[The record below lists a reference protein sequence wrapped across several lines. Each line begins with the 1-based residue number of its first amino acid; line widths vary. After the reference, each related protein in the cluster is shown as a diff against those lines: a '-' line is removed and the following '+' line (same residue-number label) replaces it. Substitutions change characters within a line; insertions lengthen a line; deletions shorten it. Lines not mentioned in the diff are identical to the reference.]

1 MINEEAKEIKEE
13 IEAKAIETTEPTEQV
28 DSPVSEAAEASEPT
42 QEKSIDP
49 VEEMAEPVEELS
61 PEPAAEVA
69 ESVEETTPEPA
80 EEVTE
85 PEEVTTQVPVAET
98 AESVEETKSESVAEV
113 TTPDEVTPEP
123 VSEPAEEKPE
133 PVSEPVEEVTPEP
146 VAEVSAPVEM
156 ATESTPSNEIV
167 AQVET
172 EVVDYS
178 NYSKKD
184 FVVTLEKVMA
194 DVKENPSVGAF
205 RRSEDTLK
213 EVRPLFEQIKATEKA
228 EALAKFK
235 EANED
240 SEEGFDFKFD
250 ADVEQFDKLFK
261 GLKDER
267 SKYFQSIEKEK
278 DKNFNQKTELINRL
292 RTLVEGEDSSDPA
305 HIKTGFNDFK
315 KIQDEWK
322 AAGNV
327 NSPHN
332 NTLWQT
338 FHALVDRFYSNRS
351 IYFELLELDRK
362 RNLQQKIDLCTKI
375 EKISEASKTESV
387 TGKMLDEAVA
397 AFEEYKH
404 VGPAPKEENE
414 LIWQRVKDALD
425 LIYGKRREQGEAS
438 KAEAE
443 QVYALKLAIAELIE
457 PFATFNSTT
466 ITEWNDRT
474 KALLALQDQWNA
486 IKGFM
491 PKEKGKDLSDK
502 FWADI
507 KTFFRNKTEF
517 FKVLE
522 SKRDENL
529 VAKTAIIAEVEALLA
544 SEDESQEATNT
555 VIRLQKEFRDIGH
568 VPEKDK
574 DSIYEKFKTAC
585 DAFFNAKRAKNQHVE
600 KDFEANLE
608 KKTALCDTIEA
619 ESVEGANTARLA
631 EFKSEW
637 SAIGFVPK
645 KDMQTIGKRYINA
658 INKYVSAMGKLSSKE
673 KEQLTMTDSPRPP
686 RGDRPERSGGG
697 RNERFERNDRG
708 GNDRG
713 GNRDYSSN
721 RGGDYSSVNA
731 GGGNSDVKRKIQNLE
746 NDIATYRNNL
756 EFFAKSKNADK
767 FRQDVEAKIQS
778 TEKEIAKLKE
788 QAK

>member
-1 MINEEAKEIKEE
+1 MLESKQKTTQNRKARMINEEAKEIKEE
-13 IEAKAIETTEPTEQV
+13 IEAKAIESTEPTEQV
-28 DSPVSEAAEASEPT
+28 DSPVSEAIETSETTQEASIE
-42 QEKSIDP
+42 S
-49 VEEMAEPVEELS
+49 VEVATEPVEEIT
-61 PEPAAEVA
+61 PEPVAEVA
-69 ESVEETTPEPA
+69 EPVKEITPELVAETPAPVEEATPEPIS
-80 EEVTE
+80 E
-85 PEEVTTQVPVAET
+85 PEAE
-98 AESVEETKSESVAEV
+98 KL
-113 TTPDEVTPEP
+113 
-123 VSEPAEEKPE
+123 E

-146 VAEVSAPVEM
+146 VAEISAPAEM
-156 ATESTPSNEIV
+156 TTEPVILEEVV
-167 AQVET
+167 AQIEA
-172 EVVDYS
+172 VDYS

-184 FVVTLEKVMA
+184 FVSTLEKVMA
-194 DVKENPSVGAF
+194 DVKENPSVGTF

-213 EVRPLFEQIKATEKA
+213 EIRPLFEQIKTTEKA

-235 EANED
+235 AANED

-250 ADVEQFDKLFK
+250 ADVEQFDKFFK

-375 EKISEASKTESV
+375 ERISEASKTESV

-414 LIWQRVKDALD
+414 LIWQRVKEALD

-443 QVYALKLAIAELIE
+443 QVYTLKLAMAELIE
-457 PFATFNSTT
+457 PFAAFNSNT

-474 KALLALQDQWNA
+474 KALLAFQDQWNA

-502 FWADI
+502 FWANI

-517 FKVLE
+517 FKILE

-529 VAKTAIIAEVEALLA
+529 VIKTAIIAEVEALL
-544 SEDESQEATNT
+544 SGEDESQEATNT

-574 DSIYEKFKTAC
+574 DLIYEKFKTAC

-600 KDFEANLE
+600 KDFEVHLE
-608 KKTALCDTIEA
+608 KKTTLCDTIEA

-631 EFKSEW
+631 EFKTEW
-637 SAIGFVPK
+637 MGIGFVPK

-658 INKYVSAMGKLSSKE
+658 INKYVSAMGKLSNKE

-686 RGDRPERSGGG
+686 RGDRQEKTGGGG

-708 GNDRG
+708 NDRG
-713 GNRDYSSN
+713 NKDYSSN
-721 RGGDYSSVNA
+721 RGDYNSNKGGDYSSYNA
-731 GGGNSDVKRKIQNLE
+731 GGGNSDARRKIQTLE
-746 NDIATYRNNL
+746 NDVATYRNNL

-767 FRQDVEAKIQS
+767 FRQDVEAKIQLA
-778 TEKEIAKLKE
+778 EKEIAKLKE

>member
-13 IEAKAIETTEPTEQV
+13 IEANAIETTEPTEQV

-42 QEKSIDP
+42 QEIIT
-49 VEEMAEPVEELS
+49 
-61 PEPAAEVA
+61 EPAAESVESVEEPISEPVA
-69 ESVEETTPEPA
+69 EVAETVEETTPEP
-80 EEVTE
+80 VTE
-85 PEEVTTQVPVAET
+85 
-98 AESVEETKSESVAEV
+98 
-113 TTPDEVTPEP
+113 TP
-123 VSEPAEEKPE
+123 A
-133 PVSEPVEEVTPEP
+133 PVEEVTPEP
-146 VAEVSAPVEM
+146 VAETPTPVEEATPEPVSEPEIEKPVPVSEPVEETISKPVAEVSAPVEITTEP
-156 ATESTPSNEIV
+156 ATSEEVV
-167 AQVET
+167 AQT
-172 EVVDYS
+172 EAVDYS

-184 FVVTLEKVMA
+184 FVAALEKVMV

-250 ADVEQFDKLFK
+250 ADIEQFDKLFK
-261 GLKDER
+261 SLKDER

-375 EKISEASKTESV
+375 EKISEASKTEPV

-443 QVYALKLAIAELIE
+443 QVYALKLA
-457 PFATFNSTT
+457 
-466 ITEWNDRT
+466 
-474 KALLALQDQWNA
+474 
-486 IKGFM
+486 
-491 PKEKGKDLSDK
+491 
-502 FWADI
+502 
-507 KTFFRNKTEF
+507 
-517 FKVLE
+517 
-522 SKRDENL
+522 
-529 VAKTAIIAEVEALLA
+529 
-544 SEDESQEATNT
+544 
-555 VIRLQKEFRDIGH
+555 
-568 VPEKDK
+568 
-574 DSIYEKFKTAC
+574 
-585 DAFFNAKRAKNQHVE
+585 
-600 KDFEANLE
+600 
-608 KKTALCDTIEA
+608 
-619 ESVEGANTARLA
+619 
-631 EFKSEW
+631 
-637 SAIGFVPK
+637 
-645 KDMQTIGKRYINA
+645 
-658 INKYVSAMGKLSSKE
+658 
-673 KEQLTMTDSPRPP
+673 
-686 RGDRPERSGGG
+686 
-697 RNERFERNDRG
+697 
-708 GNDRG
+708 
-713 GNRDYSSN
+713 
-721 RGGDYSSVNA
+721 
-731 GGGNSDVKRKIQNLE
+731 
-746 NDIATYRNNL
+746 
-756 EFFAKSKNADK
+756 
-767 FRQDVEAKIQS
+767 
-778 TEKEIAKLKE
+778 
-788 QAK
+788 

>member
-13 IEAKAIETTEPTEQV
+13 IEANAIETTEPTEQV
-28 DSPVSEAAEASEPT
+28 DSPVSEATETSEST
-42 QEKSIDP
+42 QETSIESVRFAPEPSEEIVHEPVAEVVESIDDVTP
-49 VEEMAEPVEELS
+49 
-61 PEPAAEVA
+61 
-69 ESVEETTPEPA
+69 ESVEETTPELVAQTPA
-80 EEVTE
+80 
-85 PEEVTTQVPVAET
+85 PVE
-98 AESVEETKSESVAEV
+98 
-113 TTPDEVTPEP
+113 EVTPEP
-123 VSEPAEEKPE
+123 VSEPEMEKPE
-133 PVSEPVEEVTPEP
+133 PISEPVETIAPEP
-146 VAEVSAPVEM
+146 VAQVSAPVEM
-156 ATESTPSNEIV
+156 ATEPATSEEVV
-167 AQVET
+167 AQT
-172 EVVDYS
+172 EAVDYS
-178 NYSKKD
+178 NFSKKD
-184 FVVTLEKVMA
+184 FISTLEKIMA

-228 EALAKFK
+228 QALSKFK

-250 ADVEQFDKLFK
+250 TDIGQFDKLFK

-457 PFATFNSTT
+457 PFSTFNSTT

-491 PKEKGKDLSDK
+491 PKEKGKELSDK

-529 VAKTAIIAEVEALLA
+529 VAKTAIIEEVEALLA
-544 SEDESQEATNT
+544 SDDESQEATNT
-555 VIRLQKEFRDIGH
+555 VISLQKEFRDIGH

-619 ESVEGANTARLA
+619 ESVEGANTARLS

-637 SAIGFVPK
+637 MAIGFVPK

-697 RNERFERNDRG
+697 RNERFDR

-721 RGGDYSSVNA
+721 SNRGGDYNSNNA
-731 GGGNSDVKRKIQNLE
+731 GGGNSDAKRKIQNLE

-788 QAK
+788 LAK

>member
-1 MINEEAKEIKEE
+1 MINEEAKEIKAEVE
-13 IEAKAIETTEPTEQV
+13 ASAIEASTSVEPTATAETPKNEEV
-28 DSPVSEAAEASEPT
+28 EASEP
-42 QEKSIDP
+42 
-49 VEEMAEPVEELS
+49 VEEIAPQVPIEEPVAETIVEVS
-61 PEPAAEVA
+61 PEPAVEATPQPVA
-69 ESVEETTPEPA
+69 EIPAPAEETTPEVVVEATPVVLA
-80 EEVTE
+80 E
-85 PEEVTTQVPVAET
+85 
-98 AESVEETKSESVAEV
+98 VEETKV
-113 TTPDEVTPEP
+113 
-123 VSEPAEEKPE
+123 EEKPSPAAAMIATTE
-133 PVSEPVEEVTPEP
+133 DSITTEEVEETETP
-146 VAEVSAPVEM
+146 
-156 ATESTPSNEIV
+156 AT
-167 AQVET
+167 
-172 EVVDYS
+172 DYS
-178 NYSKKD
+178 GFGKKD
-184 FVVTLEKVMA
+184 FVATLEKLLTE
-194 DVKENPSVGAF
+194 VKESPSVGAF

-213 EVRPLFEQIKATEKA
+213 EIRPLFEQIKSAEKT

-235 EANED
+235 ENNEG

-250 ADVEQFDKLFK
+250 TEVESFDKLFK
-261 GLKDER
+261 ALKEER

-278 DKNFNQKTELINRL
+278 DKNFTQKTELINRL
-292 RTLVEGEDSSDPA
+292 RTLVEGEDSNDPA
-305 HIKTGFNDFK
+305 HIKSGFNDFK

-338 FHALVDRFYSNRS
+338 YHALVDRFYSNRS

-375 EKISEASKTESV
+375 EKISEAAKTETV

-425 LIYGKRREQGEAS
+425 VIYGKRREQGEAS

-443 QVYALKLAIAELIE
+443 QVYALKVAISELIE
-457 PFATFNSTT
+457 PFATFSSGS
-466 ITEWNDRT
+466 ISEWNDRT

-491 PKEKGKDLSDK
+491 PKEKGKELSDK

-529 VAKTAIIAEVEALLA
+529 VAKTAIINEVETLLA
-544 SEDESQEATNT
+544 NGDESQEATNT
-555 VIRLQKEFRDIGH
+555 VIRLQKEFREIGH

-574 DSIYEKFKTAC
+574 DAIYEKFKTAC
-585 DAFFNAKRAKNQHVE
+585 DAFFNAKRAKNQTVE

-608 KKTALCDTIEA
+608 KKSSLCALIES

-631 EFKSEW
+631 EFKEQW

-658 INKYVSAMGKLSSKE
+658 INQYVSAMGKLSGSERE
-673 KEQLTMTDSPRPP
+673 KLTMTDSPRPP
-686 RGDRPERSGGG
+686 RQDRDRG
-697 RNERFERNDRG
+697 ERNDRG
-708 GNDRG
+708 GERNHDRG
-713 GNRDYSSN
+713 ERNFDRNRNDNYTSRTNSG
-721 RGGDYSSVNA
+721 GGDT
-731 GGGNSDVKRKIQNLE
+731 RKIQALE

-767 FRQDVEAKIQS
+767 FRQDVEAKIQAA
-778 TEKEIAKLKE
+778 EKELKALKE
-788 QAK
+788 AAK

>member
-13 IEAKAIETTEPTEQV
+13 IEAKAIESTEPTEQV
-28 DSPVSEAAEASEPT
+28 DSPVGEAIETSETTQEASIE
-42 QEKSIDP
+42 S
-49 VEEMAEPVEELS
+49 VEVATEPVEEIT
-61 PEPAAEVA
+61 PEPVAEVA
-69 ESVEETTPEPA
+69 ETVEEI
-80 EEVTE
+80 
-85 PEEVTTQVPVAET
+85 
-98 AESVEETKSESVAEV
+98 
-113 TTPDEVTPEP
+113 TPEP
-123 VSEPAEEKPE
+123 VAEVAEPVKEITPELVAETPAPVEEATPEPISEPEAEKLE

-146 VAEVSAPVEM
+146 VAEISAPAEM
-156 ATESTPSNEIV
+156 TTEPVILEEVV
-167 AQVET
+167 AQIET
-172 EVVDYS
+172 VDYS

-184 FVVTLEKVMA
+184 FVSTLEKVMA
-194 DVKENPSVGAF
+194 DVKENPSVGTF

-213 EVRPLFEQIKATEKA
+213 EIRPLFEQIKTTEKA

-235 EANED
+235 AANED

-250 ADVEQFDKLFK
+250 ADVEQFDKFFK

-375 EKISEASKTESV
+375 ERISEASKTESV

-443 QVYALKLAIAELIE
+443 QVYTLKLAIAELIE
-457 PFATFNSTT
+457 PFSTFNSTT

-486 IKGFM
+486 VKGFM

-529 VAKTAIIAEVEALLA
+529 VAKTAIIEEVEALLA

-631 EFKSEW
+631 EFKAEW
-637 SAIGFVPK
+637 MAIGFVPK

-686 RGDRPERSGGG
+686 RTDRPERSGGG

-708 GNDRG
+708 NDRG

-721 RGGDYSSVNA
+721 SNRGDYNSNNA
-731 GGGNSDVKRKIQNLE
+731 GGGNSDAKRKIQALE

-788 QAK
+788 LAK

>member
-1 MINEEAKEIKEE
+1 MLASILRHPQNRKARMINEEAKEIKEE
-13 IEAKAIETTEPTEQV
+13 IEAKTFETTEQV
-28 DSPVSEAAEASEPT
+28 DSPVSEAPEASEPT
-42 QEKSIDP
+42 
-49 VEEMAEPVEELS
+49 
-61 PEPAAEVA
+61 PETV
-69 ESVEETTPEPA
+69 
-80 EEVTE
+80 
-85 PEEVTTQVPVAET
+85 
-98 AESVEETKSESVAEV
+98 SESVPEITETV
-113 TTPDEVTPEP
+113 DEVISDEVASKPMADASVQEITPEL
-123 VSEPAEEKPE
+123 VSEPAEEESAPIN
-133 PVSEPVEEVTPEP
+133 EP
-146 VAEVSAPVEM
+146 VAEVVTPAEVVSESSISDEM
-156 ATESTPSNEIV
+156 AT
-167 AQVET
+167 QRET
-172 EVVDYS
+172 EAVEIQTVDYS
-178 NYSKKD
+178 NYGKKD
-184 FVVTLEKVMA
+184 FVATLEKVMT
-194 DVKENPSVGAF
+194 DVKENPSIGAF

-213 EVRPLFEQIKATEKA
+213 EIRPLFEQIKVTEKA
-228 EALAKFK
+228 DALAKFK

-240 SEEGFDFKFD
+240 SEEGFEYKSD
-250 ADVEQFDKLFK
+250 ADIEQFDKLFK
-261 GLKDER
+261 SLKDER

-305 HIKTGFNDFK
+305 HIKTGFNEFK

-362 RNLQQKIDLCTKI
+362 RNLQQKIDLCSKI
-375 EKISEASKTESV
+375 EKISEAAKTESV

-425 LIYGKRREQGEAS
+425 VIYGKRREQGEAS

-443 QVYALKLAIAELIE
+443 QVFALKSAIAELIE
-457 PFATFNSTT
+457 PFASFNSTT

-474 KALLALQDQWNA
+474 KTLLALQDQWNA

-491 PKEKGKDLSDK
+491 PKEKGKELSDK
-502 FWADI
+502 FWTDI

-529 VAKTAIIAEVEALLA
+529 VAKTAIIAEVEAILE
-544 SEDESQEATNT
+544 SGDESQEATNT

-585 DAFFNAKRAKNQHVE
+585 DTFFNAKRAKNQHVE

-631 EFKSEW
+631 EFKAEW

-686 RGDRPERSGGG
+686 RGDRPERNGGG
-697 RNERFERNDRG
+697 RNDRSERNDR

-713 GNRDYSSN
+713 GNRDYNSNSN
-721 RGGDYSSVNA
+721 RGDYSSNNA
-731 GGGNSDVKRKIQNLE
+731 GGGNSDARRKIQTLE

-767 FRQDVEAKIQS
+767 FREDVEAKIQLA
-778 TEKEIAKLKE
+778 EKEIAKLKE
-788 QAK
+788 LAK

>member
-13 IEAKAIETTEPTEQV
+13 IEAKAIESTEPTEQV
-28 DSPVSEAAEASEPT
+28 DSPVSEAIETSETTQEASIE
-42 QEKSIDP
+42 S
-49 VEEMAEPVEELS
+49 VEVATEPVEEIT
-61 PEPAAEVA
+61 PEPVAEVA
-69 ESVEETTPEPA
+69 EPVKEITPELVAETPAPVEEATPEPIS
-80 EEVTE
+80 E
-85 PEEVTTQVPVAET
+85 PEAE
-98 AESVEETKSESVAEV
+98 KL
-113 TTPDEVTPEP
+113 
-123 VSEPAEEKPE
+123 E
-133 PVSEPVEEVTPEP
+133 PVSEPVEDVTPEP
-146 VAEVSAPVEM
+146 VAEISAPAEM
-156 ATESTPSNEIV
+156 TTEPVILEEVV
-167 AQVET
+167 AQIEA
-172 EVVDYS
+172 VDYS

-184 FVVTLEKVMA
+184 FVSTLEKVMA
-194 DVKENPSVGAF
+194 DVKENPSVGTF

-213 EVRPLFEQIKATEKA
+213 EIRPLFEQIKTTEKA

-235 EANED
+235 AANED

-250 ADVEQFDKLFK
+250 ADVEQFDKFFK

-375 EKISEASKTESV
+375 EKISEASKTEPV

-443 QVYALKLAIAELIE
+443 QVYTLKLAIAELIE
-457 PFATFNSTT
+457 PFSTFNSTT

-474 KALLALQDQWNA
+474 KSLLALQDQWNA

-491 PKEKGKDLSDK
+491 PKEKGKELSDK

-529 VAKTAIIAEVEALLA
+529 VAKTAIITEVEALLE
-544 SEDESQEATNT
+544 SGDESQEATNT
-555 VIRLQKEFRDIGH
+555 VIRLQKEFREIGH

-608 KKTALCDTIEA
+608 KKSALCDTIET

-631 EFKSEW
+631 EFKTEW

-686 RGDRPERSGGG
+686 RGDRDRPERNSGGG
-697 RNERFERNDRG
+697 RNERFERNDR

-721 RGGDYSSVNA
+721 RGGDYSSNNA
-731 GGGNSDVKRKIQNLE
+731 GGGNSDVKRKIQTLE

>member
-13 IEAKAIETTEPTEQV
+13 IEAQAIETTESAEQAE
-28 DSPVSEAAEASEPT
+28 SALSEASEVSKPT
-42 QEKSIDP
+42 QEIVTEP
-49 VEEMAEPVEELS
+49 VAEVVAEPGAEIAETPEAVVEAVEAVVAEPVAEI
-61 PEPAAEVA
+61 PET
-69 ESVEETTPEPA
+69 VEE
-80 EEVTE
+80 VI
-85 PEEVTTQVPVAET
+85 
-98 AESVEETKSESVAEV
+98 
-113 TTPDEVTPEP
+113 PEP
-123 VSEPAEEKPE
+123 VSELTVPSVIEETAPIAEAE
-133 PVSEPVEEVTPEP
+133 
-146 VAEVSAPVEM
+146 VAEIQA
-156 ATESTPSNEIV
+156 I
-167 AQVET
+167 
-172 EVVDYS
+172 DYA

-184 FVVTLEKVMA
+184 FVATLEKVMA
-194 DVKENPSVGAF
+194 EVKENPSVGVF

-213 EVRPLFEQIKATEKA
+213 EVRPLFENIKVTEKA

-240 SEEGFDFKFD
+240 SEEGFEFKFD
-250 ADVEQFDKLFK
+250 SDIEQFDKLFK
-261 GLKDER
+261 GLKEER
-267 SKYFQSIEKEK
+267 SKYFQGIEKDK

-362 RNLQQKIDLCTKI
+362 RNLQQKIELCTKI
-375 EKISEASKTESV
+375 EKISEASKNESV

-443 QVYALKLAIAELIE
+443 QVYTLKLAIAELIE

-474 KALLALQDQWNA
+474 KTLLALQDQWNA

-574 DSIYEKFKTAC
+574 DLIYEKFKTAC

-600 KDFEANLE
+600 KDFEANLA
-608 KKTALCDTIEA
+608 KKITLCDTIEA
-619 ESVEGANTARLA
+619 ESVEGANTARLS
-631 EFKSEW
+631 EFKAEW
-637 SAIGFVPK
+637 SAVGFVPK

-658 INKYVSAMGKLSSKE
+658 INKYVSAMGKLSSQE

-686 RGDRPERSGGG
+686 RGDRPERSTGG
-697 RNERFERNDRG
+697 RNERSERSS
-708 GNDRG
+708 NDRG
-713 GNRDYSSN
+713 GNRDYNSN
-721 RGGDYSSVNA
+721 RGDYSSNHA
-731 GGGNSDVKRKIQNLE
+731 GGGNSDARRKIQTLE

-767 FRQDVEAKIQS
+767 FRQDVEAKIQL

-788 QAK
+788 LAK

>member
-1 MINEEAKEIKEE
+1 MQASTLKHPRNRKARMINEEAKEIKEE
-13 IEAKAIETTEPTEQV
+13 IEAKAIETTKTTEAV
-28 DSPVSEAAEASEPT
+28 DSSVREASEASEQT
-42 QEKSIDP
+42 N
-49 VEEMAEPVEELS
+49 
-61 PEPAAEVA
+61 
-69 ESVEETTPEPA
+69 ETTSEFLRN
-80 EEVTE
+80 VTE
-85 PEEVTTQVPVAET
+85 PVQEEA
-98 AESVEETKSESVAEV
+98 SESKLE
-113 TTPDEVTPEP
+113 
-123 VSEPAEEKPE
+123 
-133 PVSEPVEEVTPEP
+133 VSEPVEELTPVEEVT
-146 VAEVSAPVEM
+146 AEALSAPTDFTTALISEPTSETSPLVGI
-156 ATESTPSNEIV
+156 APQAITTEEIV
-167 AQVET
+167 TQT
-172 EVVDYS
+172 EAEPIEALTVDYAG
-178 NYSKKD
+178 YTKKD
-184 FVVTLEKVMA
+184 FVAALEKIME
-194 DVKENPSVGAF
+194 DVKENPSVGTF

-213 EVRPLFEQIKATEKA
+213 EVRPLFEQIKANNKA

-240 SEEGFDFKFD
+240 SEEGFDYKYD

-267 SKYFQSIEKEK
+267 SKYFQGIEKEK

-305 HIKTGFNDFK
+305 HIKTGFNEFK

-322 AAGNV
+322 SAGNI

-362 RNLQQKIDLCTKI
+362 RNLQQKIELCTKI
-375 EKISEASKTESV
+375 EKISEVAKTEPV

-425 LIYGKRREQGEAS
+425 VIYNKRREQGEAS

-443 QVYALKLAIAELIE
+443 QVFSLKLAIAELIE

-474 KALLALQDQWNA
+474 KTLLALQDQWNA

-491 PKEKGKDLSDK
+491 PKEKGKELSDK
-502 FWADI
+502 FWSDI

-529 VAKTAIIAEVEALLA
+529 VAKTAIIAEVEALLE
-544 SEDESQEATNT
+544 SGDDSQEATNT

-568 VPEKDK
+568 VPEKNK

-608 KKTALCDTIEA
+608 KKTALCDSIEA

-631 EFKSEW
+631 EFKVEW
-637 SAIGFVPK
+637 SSIGFVPK

-673 KEQLTMTDSPRPP
+673 KEQLTMTDGPRPP
-686 RGDRPERSGGG
+686 RGERPERSVGG
-697 RNERFERNDRG
+697 RNDSNNDRY
-708 GNDRG
+708 DRG
-713 GNRDYSSN
+713 GNRDHNSN
-721 RGGDYSSVNA
+721 RGDYNANNA
-731 GGGNSDVKRKIQNLE
+731 GGGNSDARRKIQTLE

-778 TEKEIAKLKE
+778 AEKEIAKLKE

>member
-13 IEAKAIETTEPTEQV
+13 IEAQAIETTEAVEQTE
-28 DSPVSEAAEASEPT
+28 SPLSEATETSESTQELIAEAV
-42 QEKSIDP
+42 
-49 VEEMAEPVEELS
+49 VET
-61 PEPAAEVA
+61 PAAIEMI
-69 ESVEETTPEPA
+69 
-80 EEVTE
+80 
-85 PEEVTTQVPVAET
+85 
-98 AESVEETKSESVAEV
+98 
-113 TTPDEVTPEP
+113 D
-123 VSEPAEEKPE
+123 
-133 PVSEPVEEVTPEP
+133 EP
-146 VAEVSAPVEM
+146 VAEVTEVAAEPVAEV
-156 ATESTPSNEIV
+156 AEVITEPVAEVAEVVAEPVAEVAKVIAEPVAEVAEVIAEPVAEVAEVVAEPVAEVTEVVAEPVAEVIVPSVEVEVAEI
-167 AQVET
+167 Q
-172 EVVDYS
+172 VVDYS
-178 NYSKKD
+178 DFSKKD
-184 FVVTLEKVMA
+184 FVATLEKVMSE
-194 DVKENPSVGAF
+194 VKENPSVGTF

-213 EVRPLFEQIKATEKA
+213 EVRPLFEQIKANEKA
-228 EALAKFK
+228 EALDKFK
-235 EANED
+235 EANEGN
-240 SEEGFDFKFD
+240 EEGFEFKFD
-250 ADVEQFDKLFK
+250 SDVEQFDKLFK
-261 GLKDER
+261 GLKEER
-267 SKYFQSIEKEK
+267 SKYFQAIEKDK

-375 EKISEASKTESV
+375 EKISEAAKTESV

-425 LIYGKRREQGEAS
+425 VIYGKRREQGEAS

-457 PFATFNSTT
+457 PYATFNSTT

-474 KALLALQDQWNA
+474 KSLLALQDQWNA

-507 KTFFRNKTEF
+507 KTFFRNKTDF

-529 VAKTAIIAEVEALLA
+529 IAKTAIIAEVEALLA

-555 VIRLQKEFRDIGH
+555 VIRLQKEFREIGH

-585 DAFFNAKRAKNQHVE
+585 DGFFNAKRAKNQHIE

-608 KKTALCDTIEA
+608 KKTALCDTIET
-619 ESVEGANTARLA
+619 ESVEGANTARLS

-637 SAIGFVPK
+637 TAIVFVPK

-686 RGDRPERSGGG
+686 RTDRPERTGGG
-697 RNERFERNDRG
+697 RNERFER
-708 GNDRG
+708 NDRG

-721 RGGDYSSVNA
+721 RGGDYSSANA
-731 GGGNSDVKRKIQNLE
+731 GSGNSDAKRKIQTLE

-778 TEKEIAKLKE
+778 AEKEIAKLKE
-788 QAK
+788 LAK

>member
-1 MINEEAKEIKEE
+1 MQDSKTKYPQNRKARMINEEAKEIKEE
-13 IEAKAIETTEPTEQV
+13 IEAQAVETIEPTEQV
-28 DSPVSEAAEASEPT
+28 DSPVSEVVEASEPT
-42 QEKSIDP
+42 QEIVAEV
-49 VEEMAEPVEELS
+49 VET
-61 PEPAAEVA
+61 PEAVVAEVA
-69 ESVEETTPEPA
+69 T
-80 EEVTE
+80 EVISE
-85 PEEVTTQVPVAET
+85 PVAEIAT
-98 AESVEETKSESVAEV
+98 EVISESVAE
-113 TTPDEVTPEP
+113 DAETPEA
-123 VSEPAEEKPE
+123 VIETVEVVVAEPA
-133 PVSEPVEEVTPEP
+133 VEITETAVEVASEP
-146 VAEVSAPVEM
+146 VAEVIAPTIIEETV
-156 ATESTPSNEIV
+156 ATAEAEVAEI
-167 AQVET
+167 QS
-172 EVVDYS
+172 VDYS

-184 FVVTLEKVMA
+184 FVATLEKVMA

-213 EVRPLFEQIKATEKA
+213 EIRPLFEQIKATEKA

-250 ADVEQFDKLFK
+250 SDVEQFDKLFK
-261 GLKDER
+261 GLKEER
-267 SKYFQSIEKEK
+267 SKYFQGIEKDK

-315 KIQDEWK
+315 KIQEEWK

-375 EKISEASKTESV
+375 EKISEASKTEPV

-457 PFATFNSTT
+457 PFSTFNSTT

-608 KKTALCDTIEA
+608 KKTALCDTIETEA
-619 ESVEGANTARLA
+619 VEGANTARLA
-631 EFKSEW
+631 EFKAEW

-686 RGDRPERSGGG
+686 RGDRPERSAGG

-708 GNDRG
+708 NDRG
-713 GNRDYSSN
+713 GNRDYNSN
-721 RGGDYSSVNA
+721 RGDYSSNNA
-731 GGGNSDVKRKIQNLE
+731 GGGNSDAKRKIQTLE

-778 TEKEIAKLKE
+778 AEKEIAKLKE
-788 QAK
+788 LAK

>member
-1 MINEEAKEIKEE
+1 MINEEAKEIKAEV
-13 IEAKAIETTEPTEQV
+13 EAPAIETPTPVEPTAIAEMPENKAV
-28 DSPVSEAAEASEPT
+28 ETSESVEDLAPEAVPEPVAAQPVPASTPELVPTEVSSTVQETVPTAEAEIP
-42 QEKSIDP
+42 EVI
-49 VEEMAEPVEELS
+49 AE
-61 PEPAAEVA
+61 A
-69 ESVEETTPEPA
+69 ESVEVEIPA
-80 EEVTE
+80 A
-85 PEEVTTQVPVAET
+85 VAET
-98 AESVEETKSESVAEV
+98 
-113 TTPDEVTPEP
+113 
-123 VSEPAEEKPE
+123 
-133 PVSEPVEEVTPEP
+133 EPVEIAVTDKEVILVPDKVAPASSIIATTEEATP
-146 VAEVSAPVEM
+146 ADD
-156 ATESTPSNEIV
+156 TEI
-167 AQVET
+167 T
-172 EVVDYS
+172 EVQSVDYS
-178 NYSKKD
+178 GFGKKD
-184 FVVTLEKVMA
+184 FVSTLEKLLVE
-194 DVKENPSVGAF
+194 VKENPSVGVF

-213 EVRPLFEQIKATEKA
+213 AVRPLFEQIKTAEKA
-228 EALAKFK
+228 DALAKFK
-235 EANED
+235 EANEGAD
-240 SEEGFDFKFD
+240 EGFEFKFD
-250 ADVEQFDKLFK
+250 TEVESFDKLFK
-261 GLKDER
+261 ALKEER

-278 DKNFNQKTELINRL
+278 DKNFTQKTDLINRL

-305 HIKTGFNDFK
+305 HIKTGFNEFK
-315 KIQDEWK
+315 KIQDDWK

-338 FHALVDRFYSNRS
+338 YHALVDRFYSNRS

-375 EKISEASKTESV
+375 EKISEVAKTENV

-425 LIYGKRREQGEAS
+425 VIYGKRREQGEAS

-443 QVYALKLAIAELIE
+443 QVFALKASISELIE
-457 PFATFNSTT
+457 PFATFSSGS
-466 ITEWNDRT
+466 ISEWNDRT
-474 KALLALQDQWNA
+474 KALLALQDQWNN

-491 PKEKGKDLSDK
+491 PKEKGKELSDK

-529 VAKTAIIAEVEALLA
+529 IAKTAIIDEVEALLA
-544 SEDESQEATNT
+544 NGDESQEATNT
-555 VIRLQKEFRDIGH
+555 VIRLQKEFREIGH

-574 DSIYEKFKTAC
+574 DTIYEKFKTAC
-585 DAFFNAKRAKNQHVE
+585 DAFFNAKRAKNQTVE

-608 KKTALCDTIEA
+608 KKIALCTLIES

-631 EFKSEW
+631 EFKIEW
-637 SAIGFVPK
+637 NGIGFVPK

-658 INKYVSAMGKLSSKE
+658 INQYVSAMGKLSGSERE
-673 KEQLTMTDSPRPP
+673 KLTMTDSPRPP
-686 RGDRPERSGGG
+686 RQDRGDRNDRD
-697 RNERFERNDRG
+697 RNDRG
-708 GNDRG
+708 GERNHDRERNFDRDRRNDNYTPRNNSG
-713 GNRDYSSN
+713 
-721 RGGDYSSVNA
+721 GGDS
-731 GGGNSDVKRKIQNLE
+731 RKIQALE

-767 FRQDVEAKIQS
+767 FRQDVEAKIQAA
-778 TEKEIAKLKE
+778 EKELKALKDAAK
-788 QAK
+788 AV

>member
-1 MINEEAKEIKEE
+1 MGFRNKYPQNRKARMINEEAKEIKEE
-13 IEAKAIETTEPTEQV
+13 IEAQAIETTDSAEQAQ
-28 DSPVSEAAEASEPT
+28 STLSEAVEASEP
-42 QEKSIDP
+42 
-49 VEEMAEPVEELS
+49 VAEAP
-61 PEPAAEVA
+61 AEVIA
-69 ESVEETTPEPA
+69 K
-80 EEVTE
+80 
-85 PEEVTTQVPVAET
+85 PVAET
-98 AESVEETKSESVAEV
+98 VVL
-113 TTPDEVTPEP
+113 
-123 VSEPAEEKPE
+123 
-133 PVSEPVEEVTPEP
+133 EP
-146 VAEVSAPVEM
+146 VAEITETVEEVIPEPVVEVIASSAIEETIPT
-156 ATESTPSNEIV
+156 AEIEV
-167 AQVET
+167 A
-172 EVVDYS
+172 EVVQAVNYS
-178 NYSKKD
+178 NYSKND
-184 FVVTLEKVMA
+184 FVATLEKAMA
-194 DVKENPSVGAF
+194 EVKENPSVGAF

-213 EVRPLFEQIKATEKA
+213 EVRPLFEQIKFTEKA

-250 ADVEQFDKLFK
+250 SDTEQFDKLFK
-261 GLKDER
+261 GLKEER
-267 SKYFQSIEKEK
+267 SKYFQGIEKDK

-362 RNLQQKIDLCTKI
+362 RNLQQKIELCTKI

-474 KALLALQDQWNA
+474 KTLLALQDQWNA

-544 SEDESQEATNT
+544 NEDESQEASNT

-619 ESVEGANTARLA
+619 EAVEGANTARLA
-631 EFKSEW
+631 EFKAEW

-673 KEQLTMTDSPRPP
+673 KEQLTMTDSPRSP
-686 RGDRPERSGGG
+686 RGDRPERSAGG
-697 RNERFERNDRG
+697 RTERFERNDR

-713 GNRDYSSN
+713 GNRDYNSN
-721 RGGDYSSVNA
+721 RGDYSSNNA
-731 GGGNSDVKRKIQNLE
+731 GGGNSDARRKIQNLE
-746 NDIATYRNNL
+746 NDVATYRNNL

-767 FRQDVEAKIQS
+767 FREDVEAKIQAA
-778 TEKEIAKLKE
+778 EKEIAKLKE

>member
-13 IEAKAIETTEPTEQV
+13 IEAQAIETTEAVEQTE
-28 DSPVSEAAEASEPT
+28 SSLSEAVEAPESTQEVIAEA
-42 QEKSIDP
+42 
-49 VEEMAEPVEELS
+49 VV
-61 PEPAAEVA
+61 
-69 ESVEETTPEPA
+69 
-80 EEVTE
+80 
-85 PEEVTTQVPVAET
+85 
-98 AESVEETKSESVAEV
+98 
-113 TTPDEVTPEP
+113 
-123 VSEPAEEKPE
+123 
-133 PVSEPVEEVTPEP
+133 EP
-146 VAEVSAPVEM
+146 VAEVVEVVADPVAEV
-156 ATESTPSNEIV
+156 TETVVEVIAEPVAEVAEVVAEPVAEVAEVVAEPVAEVAEVVAEPVAEVVEVATPSPIEEI
-167 AQVET
+167 APPT
-172 EVVDYS
+172 EVEVAEIQTVDYS

-184 FVVTLEKVMA
+184 FVATLEKLTT

-235 EANED
+235 EANEGN
-240 SEEGFDFKFD
+240 EEGFEYKFD

-267 SKYFQSIEKEK
+267 SKYFQGIEKDK

-305 HIKTGFNDFK
+305 HIKSGFNEFK

-375 EKISEASKTESV
+375 EKISEAAKTEPV

-425 LIYGKRREQGEAS
+425 VIYGKRREQGEAS

-457 PFATFNSTT
+457 PYATFNSTT

-474 KALLALQDQWNA
+474 KSLLALQDQWNA

-491 PKEKGKDLSDK
+491 PKEKGKELSDK

-555 VIRLQKEFRDIGH
+555 VIRLQKEFREIGH

-585 DAFFNAKRAKNQHVE
+585 DGFFNAKRAKNQHVE

-631 EFKSEW
+631 EFKAEW
-637 SAIGFVPK
+637 TAIGFVPK

-686 RGDRPERSGGG
+686 RGERPERG
-697 RNERFERNDRG
+697 ERSERYER
-708 GNDRG
+708 NDRG
-713 GNRDYSSN
+713 GNRDYNSN
-721 RGGDYSSVNA
+721 RGGGDYSSNNS
-731 GGGNSDVKRKIQNLE
+731 GGGNSDAKRKIQNLE

-778 TEKEIAKLKE
+778 AEKEIAKLKE

>member
-13 IEAKAIETTEPTEQV
+13 IEAQAIETTDSAEQAQ
-28 DSPVSEAAEASEPT
+28 STLNEAAEASELVA
-42 QEKSIDP
+42 EAP
-49 VEEMAEPVEELS
+49 VEVIAEPVAKVAETVVLEPVVEITETVVEVIS
-61 PEPAAEVA
+61 EPAVEIIAPLII
-69 ESVEETTPEPA
+69 EETTPI
-80 EEVTE
+80 
-85 PEEVTTQVPVAET
+85 
-98 AESVEETKSESVAEV
+98 AEV
-113 TTPDEVTPEP
+113 
-123 VSEPAEEKPE
+123 K
-133 PVSEPVEEVTPEP
+133 
-146 VAEVSAPVEM
+146 VADIQ
-156 ATESTPSNEIV
+156 T
-167 AQVET
+167 
-172 EVVDYS
+172 VDYS
-178 NYSKKD
+178 NFSKKD
-184 FVVTLEKVMA
+184 FIATLEKAMA

-213 EVRPLFEQIKATEKA
+213 EVRPLFEQIKFTEKA

-250 ADVEQFDKLFK
+250 ADTEQFDKLFK
-261 GLKDER
+261 GLKEER
-267 SKYFQSIEKEK
+267 SKYFQGIEKDK

-362 RNLQQKIDLCTKI
+362 RNLQQKIELCTKI

-443 QVYALKLAIAELIE
+443 QVYALKLTIAELIE

-474 KALLALQDQWNA
+474 KTLLALQDQWNA

-544 SEDESQEATNT
+544 NEDESQEASNT

-600 KDFEANLE
+600 KDFEANLA
-608 KKTALCDTIEA
+608 KKTTLCDTIEA
-619 ESVEGANTARLA
+619 ESVEGANTARLS
-631 EFKSEW
+631 EFKAEW
-637 SAIGFVPK
+637 SAVGFVPK

-658 INKYVSAMGKLSSKE
+658 INKYVSAMGKLSSQE

-686 RGDRPERSGGG
+686 RGDRPERSAGG
-697 RNERFERNDRG
+697 RNERFERNDRN
-708 GNDRG
+708 NDRG
-713 GNRDYSSN
+713 GNRDYNSN
-721 RGGDYSSVNA
+721 RGDYSSNHA
-731 GGGNSDVKRKIQNLE
+731 ASGNSDARRKIQTLE
-746 NDIATYRNNL
+746 NDVATYRNNL

-767 FRQDVEAKIQS
+767 FRQDVEAKIQLA
-778 TEKEIAKLKE
+778 EKEIAKLKE
-788 QAK
+788 LAK

>member
-13 IEAKAIETTEPTEQV
+13 IEANAIETTEPTEQV
-28 DSPVSEAAEASEPT
+28 DSPVSEATETSESTQETSIESVRLAPELGEEIALEPVAEVIEPIEETTSEPV
-42 QEKSIDP
+42 
-49 VEEMAEPVEELS
+49 VEVAEPVEEI
-61 PEPAAEVA
+61 
-69 ESVEETTPEPA
+69 TPEL
-80 EEVTE
+80 
-85 PEEVTTQVPVAET
+85 VAET
-98 AESVEETKSESVAEV
+98 PAPVEEVI
-113 TTPDEVTPEP
+113 PEP
-123 VSEPAEEKPE
+123 ISEPETEKPE
-133 PVSEPVEEVTPEP
+133 PISEPVETVAPEP

-156 ATESTPSNEIV
+156 ATEPATSEEVV
-167 AQVET
+167 AQT
-172 EVVDYS
+172 EAVDYS
-178 NYSKKD
+178 NFSKKD
-184 FVVTLEKVMA
+184 FVSTLEKVMA

-228 EALAKFK
+228 EALSKFK

-250 ADVEQFDKLFK
+250 TDIEQFDKLFK

-457 PFATFNSTT
+457 PFSTFNSTT

-529 VAKTAIIAEVEALLA
+529 VAKTAIIEEVEALLA

-608 KKTALCDTIEA
+608 KKTTLCDTIEA
-619 ESVEGANTARLA
+619 GSVEGANTARLS

-686 RGDRPERSGGG
+686 RGERPERSGGG

-708 GNDRG
+708 NDRG
-713 GNRDYSSN
+713 GNRDYNSN
-721 RGGDYSSVNA
+721 RGGDYSSANA
-731 GGGNSDVKRKIQNLE
+731 SGGNSDAKRKIQNLE

>member
-28 DSPVSEAAEASEPT
+28 DSPLSEEKEASEPT
-42 QEKSIDP
+42 LETITEPVDELVEASSSEAVEEVTDAVEDTTPETVVESPSP
-49 VEEMAEPVEELS
+49 VEEVATQPELEQQ
-61 PEPAAEVA
+61 EPASETT
-69 ESVEETTPEPA
+69 EET
-80 EEVTE
+80 
-85 PEEVTTQVPVAET
+85 
-98 AESVEETKSESVAEV
+98 S
-113 TTPDEVTPEP
+113 PEP
-123 VSEPAEEKPE
+123 VSD
-133 PVSEPVEEVTPEP
+133 
-146 VAEVSAPVEM
+146 VSAPAEVTAEP
-156 ATESTPSNEIV
+156 TQSEEVIP
-167 AQVET
+167 QVET

-184 FVVTLEKVMA
+184 FVATLEKLTT
-194 DVKENPSVGAF
+194 DVKENPSVGTF
-205 RRSEDTLK
+205 RRSEDVLK
-213 EVRPLFEQIKATEKA
+213 EVRPLFEQIKATIKT

-235 EANED
+235 ESNEG

-250 ADVEQFDKLFK
+250 TEIEQFDKLFK

-305 HIKTGFNDFK
+305 HIKTGFNEFK

-362 RNLQQKIDLCTKI
+362 RNLQHKIELCTKI
-375 EKISEASKTESV
+375 EKISEASKTEPV

-397 AFEEYKH
+397 TFEEYKH

-443 QVYALKLAIAELIE
+443 QVFALKLAIAEFIE

-474 KALLALQDQWNA
+474 KTLLALQDQWNA

-491 PKEKGKDLSDK
+491 PKEKGKELSDK

-529 VAKTAIIAEVEALLA
+529 VAKSAIIAEVEALLE
-544 SEDESQEATNT
+544 SGDESQEATNT

-619 ESVEGANTARLA
+619 ESVEGANTARLS

-686 RGDRPERSGGG
+686 RGDRPERSGG
-697 RNERFERNDRG
+697 RNERFERNDR

-721 RGGDYSSVNA
+721 RGDYNSNNA
-731 GGGNSDVKRKIQNLE
+731 GGGNSDAKRKIQTLE

-778 TEKEIAKLKE
+778 AEAEIVKLKE

>member
-13 IEAKAIETTEPTEQV
+13 IEAQAIETSEATEQV
-28 DSPVSEAAEASEPT
+28 ETPVSEVLEASEPA
-42 QEKSIDP
+42 QEVI
-49 VEEMAEPVEELS
+49 VETVTETVTEQVVE
-61 PEPAAEVA
+61 AV
-69 ESVEETTPEPA
+69 ETTSE
-80 EEVTE
+80 
-85 PEEVTTQVPVAET
+85 PVAET
-98 AESVEETKSESVAEV
+98 VETVVE
-113 TTPDEVTPEP
+113 
-123 VSEPAEEKPE
+123 VSEPIAEAK
-133 PVSEPVEEVTPEP
+133 SIEVATPE
-146 VAEVSAPVEM
+146 AEIAE
-156 ATESTPSNEIV
+156 TP
-167 AQVET
+167 A
-172 EVVDYS
+172 VDYS
-178 NYSKKD
+178 NFGKKD
-184 FVVTLEKVMA
+184 FVQTLEKLLA
-194 DVKENPSVGAF
+194 EVKETPSVGSF

-213 EVRPLFEQIKATEKA
+213 EVRPLFEQIKSTEKA

-235 EANED
+235 AENED

-250 ADVEQFDKLFK
+250 ADVEQFDSLFK
-261 GLKDER
+261 ALKDER

-305 HIKTGFNDFK
+305 HIKSGFNEFK

-322 AAGNV
+322 AAGNI

-362 RNLQQKIDLCTKI
+362 RNLQQKIELCTKI
-375 EKISEASKTESV
+375 EKISEASKTETV

-425 LIYGKRREQGEAS
+425 VIYGKRREQSEVS

-443 QVYALKLAIAELIE
+443 QVFALKASIAELIE
-457 PFATFNSTT
+457 PFASFNSGS
-466 ITEWNDRT
+466 ISEWNDRT
-474 KALLALQDQWNA
+474 KALLALQDQWNNV
-486 IKGFM
+486 KGFM
-491 PKEKGKDLSDK
+491 PKEKGKELSDK

-522 SKRDENL
+522 SKREENL
-529 VAKTAIIAEVEALLA
+529 VAKTAIITEVETLLT
-544 SEDESQEATNT
+544 SGDESQEATNT
-555 VIRLQKEFRDIGH
+555 VIRLQKEFREIGH

-585 DAFFNAKRAKNQHVE
+585 DAFFNAKRAKNQTVE

-608 KKTALCDTIEA
+608 KKTALCDLIEA

-637 SAIGFVPK
+637 TAIGFVPK
-645 KDMQTIGKRYINA
+645 KDMQAIGKRYINA

-673 KEQLTMTDSPRPP
+673 KEQLTMTDSPRPQRGERTE
-686 RGDRPERSGGG
+686 RGDR
-697 RNERFERNDRG
+697 NYDR
-708 GNDRG
+708 NDRG
-713 GNRDYSSN
+713 GNRDYN
-721 RGGDYSSVNA
+721 ANNNA
-731 GGGNSDVKRKIQNLE
+731 GGGNSDARRKIQNIE

-767 FRQDVEAKIQS
+767 LRQDVEAKIQAA
-778 TEKEIAKLKE
+778 EKELAKLKE

>member
-13 IEAKAIETTEPTEQV
+13 IEAKAIESTEPTEQV
-28 DSPVSEAAEASEPT
+28 DSPVSEAIETSETT
-42 QEKSIDP
+42 QEVSIES
-49 VEEMAEPVEELS
+49 VEVMAEPVEEIT
-61 PEPAAEVA
+61 PEPVAEVA
-69 ESVEETTPEPA
+69 EPVEEITPEL
-80 EEVTE
+80 
-85 PEEVTTQVPVAET
+85 VAET
-98 AESVEETKSESVAEV
+98 P
-113 TTPDEVTPEP
+113 TPLEEVTPEP
-123 VSEPAEEKPE
+123 ISEPEAEKSE

-146 VAEVSAPVEM
+146 VAEVSAPAEM
-156 ATESTPSNEIV
+156 TTETAILEEVV
-167 AQVET
+167 AQT
-172 EVVDYS
+172 EAVDYS

-184 FVVTLEKVMA
+184 FVSTLEKVMA
-194 DVKENPSVGAF
+194 DVKENPSVGTF

-213 EVRPLFEQIKATEKA
+213 EIRPLFEQIKTTEKA
-228 EALAKFK
+228 KALAKFK

-250 ADVEQFDKLFK
+250 ADVEQFDKFFK

-443 QVYALKLAIAELIE
+443 QVYTLKLAIAELIE
-457 PFATFNSTT
+457 PFSTFNSTT

-486 IKGFM
+486 VKGFM

-529 VAKTAIIAEVEALLA
+529 VAKTAIIEEVEALLA

-631 EFKSEW
+631 EFKTEW
-637 SAIGFVPK
+637 MAIGFVPK

-686 RGDRPERSGGG
+686 RTDRPERTGGG

-708 GNDRG
+708 GN
-713 GNRDYSSN
+713 RDYNSNSN
-721 RGGDYSSVNA
+721 RGDYNSNNA
-731 GGGNSDVKRKIQNLE
+731 GGGNSDAKRKIQALE

-788 QAK
+788 LTK

>member
-13 IEAKAIETTEPTEQV
+13 IEAQAIETTESAEQAE
-28 DSPVSEAAEASEPT
+28 STSSEAGEVSKPT
-42 QEKSIDP
+42 QEI
-49 VEEMAEPVEELS
+49 
-61 PEPAAEVA
+61 
-69 ESVEETTPEPA
+69 
-80 EEVTE
+80 VT
-85 PEEVTTQVPVAET
+85 
-98 AESVEETKSESVAEV
+98 
-113 TTPDEVTPEP
+113 
-123 VSEPAEEKPE
+123 
-133 PVSEPVEEVTPEP
+133 EP
-146 VAEVSAPVEM
+146 VAEVVAEPGAEI
-156 ATESTPSNEIV
+156 AETPETV
-167 AQVET
+167 VET
-172 EVVDYS
+172 VEAVVAEPVAEIPETVEEVISEPVSELAVPSAIEETAPIAEAEVAEIQAIDYA

-184 FVVTLEKVMA
+184 FVATLEKVMA
-194 DVKENPSVGAF
+194 EVKENPSVGVF

-213 EVRPLFEQIKATEKA
+213 EVRPLFENIKVTEKA

-240 SEEGFDFKFD
+240 SEEGFEFKFD
-250 ADVEQFDKLFK
+250 SDIEQFDKLFK
-261 GLKDER
+261 GLKEER
-267 SKYFQSIEKEK
+267 SKYFQGIEKDK

-362 RNLQQKIDLCTKI
+362 RNLQQKIELCTKI
-375 EKISEASKTESV
+375 EKISEASKTEPV

-443 QVYALKLAIAELIE
+443 QVYTLKLAIAELIE

-474 KALLALQDQWNA
+474 KTLLALQDQWNA

-600 KDFEANLE
+600 KDFEANLA
-608 KKTALCDTIEA
+608 KKTTLCDTIEA
-619 ESVEGANTARLA
+619 ESVEGANTARLS
-631 EFKSEW
+631 EFKAEW
-637 SAIGFVPK
+637 SAVGFVPK

-658 INKYVSAMGKLSSKE
+658 INKYVSAMGKLSSQE

-686 RGDRPERSGGG
+686 RGDRPERSAGG
-697 RNERFERNDRG
+697 RNDRFERNDRN
-708 GNDRG
+708 NDRG
-713 GNRDYSSN
+713 GNRDYNSN
-721 RGGDYSSVNA
+721 RGDYSSNHA
-731 GGGNSDVKRKIQNLE
+731 AGGNSDARRKIQTLE
-746 NDIATYRNNL
+746 NDVATYRNNL

-767 FRQDVEAKIQS
+767 LRQDVEAKIQLA
-778 TEKEIAKLKE
+778 EKEIAKLKE
-788 QAK
+788 LAK

>member
-13 IEAKAIETTEPTEQV
+13 IEAKAIETTEATEQV
-28 DSPVSEAAEASEPT
+28 DSPVSEAAEVSEPTKQTSIEPVAEITESLEVASEPVS
-42 QEKSIDP
+42 E
-49 VEEMAEPVEELS
+49 VAEPVEDITI
-61 PEPAAEVA
+61 
-69 ESVEETTPEPA
+69 ESAVEIA
-80 EEVTE
+80 
-85 PEEVTTQVPVAET
+85 
-98 AESVEETKSESVAEV
+98 ESVAEMPEPV
-113 TTPDEVTPEP
+113 EDVTPEP
-123 VSEPAEEKPE
+123 VSEPETEKLE
-133 PVSEPVEEVTPEP
+133 PIVEPVEEVVSEP
-146 VAEVSAPVEM
+146 VAVVSESIETP
-156 ATESTPSNEIV
+156 TESAVSE
-167 AQVET
+167 ET
-172 EVVDYS
+172 VSQAEAVDYS
-178 NYSKKD
+178 NFSKKD
-184 FVVTLEKVMA
+184 FVASLEKLTA
-194 DVKENPSVGAF
+194 DIKENPSVGAF

-305 HIKTGFNDFK
+305 HIKTGFNEFK

-375 EKISEASKTESV
+375 ERISEASKTESV

-443 QVYALKLAIAELIE
+443 QVYTLKLAIAELIE
-457 PFATFNSTT
+457 PFSTFNSTT

-486 IKGFM
+486 VKGFM
-491 PKEKGKDLSDK
+491 PKEKGKELSDK

-529 VAKTAIIAEVEALLA
+529 VAKTAIIEEVEALLA

-631 EFKSEW
+631 GFKAEW
-637 SAIGFVPK
+637 MAIGFVPK

-686 RGDRPERSGGG
+686 RSDRPERSGGG

-708 GNDRG
+708 NDRG

-721 RGGDYSSVNA
+721 SNRGDYNSNNA
-731 GGGNSDVKRKIQNLE
+731 GGGNSDAKRKIQALE

-788 QAK
+788 LAK

>member
-13 IEAKAIETTEPTEQV
+13 IEAQAIETTESAEQAE
-28 DSPVSEAAEASEPT
+28 STLSEAGEVSKPT
-42 QEKSIDP
+42 QEIVTEP
-49 VEEMAEPVEELS
+49 VAEVVTEPGAEIAETPETVVETVEAVVAEPVAEI
-61 PEPAAEVA
+61 PET
-69 ESVEETTPEPA
+69 VEE
-80 EEVTE
+80 VI
-85 PEEVTTQVPVAET
+85 
-98 AESVEETKSESVAEV
+98 
-113 TTPDEVTPEP
+113 PEP
-123 VSEPAEEKPE
+123 VSELAVPSAIEETAPIAEAE
-133 PVSEPVEEVTPEP
+133 
-146 VAEVSAPVEM
+146 VAEIQA
-156 ATESTPSNEIV
+156 I
-167 AQVET
+167 
-172 EVVDYS
+172 DYA

-184 FVVTLEKVMA
+184 FVATLEKVMA
-194 DVKENPSVGAF
+194 EVKENPSVGVF

-213 EVRPLFEQIKATEKA
+213 EVRPLFENIKITEKA

-240 SEEGFDFKFD
+240 SEEGFEFKFD
-250 ADVEQFDKLFK
+250 SDIEQFDKLFK
-261 GLKDER
+261 GLKEER
-267 SKYFQSIEKEK
+267 SKYFQGIEKDK

-362 RNLQQKIDLCTKI
+362 RNLQQKIELCTKI

-443 QVYALKLAIAELIE
+443 QVYTLKLAIAELIE

-474 KALLALQDQWNA
+474 KTLLALQDQWNA

-600 KDFEANLE
+600 KDFEANLA
-608 KKTALCDTIEA
+608 KKTTLCDTIEA
-619 ESVEGANTARLA
+619 ESVEGANTARLS
-631 EFKSEW
+631 EFKAEW
-637 SAIGFVPK
+637 SAVGFVPK

-658 INKYVSAMGKLSSKE
+658 INKYVSAMGKLSSQE

-686 RGDRPERSGGG
+686 RGDRPERSAGG
-697 RNERFERNDRG
+697 RNERFERN
-708 GNDRG
+708 NDRG
-713 GNRDYSSN
+713 GNRDYNSN
-721 RGGDYSSVNA
+721 RGDYSSNHA
-731 GGGNSDVKRKIQNLE
+731 AGGNSDARRKIQTLE
-746 NDIATYRNNL
+746 NDVATYRNNL

-767 FRQDVEAKIQS
+767 FRQDVEAKIQLA
-778 TEKEIAKLKE
+778 EKEIAKLKE
-788 QAK
+788 LAK

>member
-13 IEAKAIETTEPTEQV
+13 IEAQAIETTDSAEQAQ
-28 DSPVSEAAEASEPT
+28 STLNEAAEASELVA
-42 QEKSIDP
+42 EAP
-49 VEEMAEPVEELS
+49 VEVIAEPVAKVAETVVLEPVVEITETVVEVIS
-61 PEPAAEVA
+61 EPAVEIIAPLII
-69 ESVEETTPEPA
+69 EETTPI
-80 EEVTE
+80 
-85 PEEVTTQVPVAET
+85 
-98 AESVEETKSESVAEV
+98 AEV
-113 TTPDEVTPEP
+113 
-123 VSEPAEEKPE
+123 K
-133 PVSEPVEEVTPEP
+133 
-146 VAEVSAPVEM
+146 VADIQ
-156 ATESTPSNEIV
+156 T
-167 AQVET
+167 
-172 EVVDYS
+172 VDYS
-178 NYSKKD
+178 NFSKKD
-184 FVVTLEKVMA
+184 FIATLEKAMA

-213 EVRPLFEQIKATEKA
+213 EVRPLFEQIKFTEKA

-250 ADVEQFDKLFK
+250 ADTEQFDKLFK
-261 GLKDER
+261 GLKEER
-267 SKYFQSIEKEK
+267 SKYFQGIEKDK

-362 RNLQQKIDLCTKI
+362 RNLQQKIELCTKI

-443 QVYALKLAIAELIE
+443 QVYALKLTIAELIE

-474 KALLALQDQWNA
+474 KTLLALQDQWNA

-529 VAKTAIIAEVEALLA
+529 VVKTAIIAEVESLLA
-544 SEDESQEATNT
+544 NEDESQEATNT

-631 EFKSEW
+631 EFKAEW

-686 RGDRPERSGGG
+686 RGDRPERSAGG

-708 GNDRG
+708 NDRG
-713 GNRDYSSN
+713 GNRDYNSN
-721 RGGDYSSVNA
+721 RGDYSSNNA
-731 GGGNSDVKRKIQNLE
+731 GGGNSDARRKIQNLE
-746 NDIATYRNNL
+746 NDVATYRNNL

-767 FRQDVEAKIQS
+767 FREDVEAKIQAA
-778 TEKEIAKLKE
+778 EKEIAKLKE
-788 QAK
+788 QAN

>member
-1 MINEEAKEIKEE
+1 MENSNTPSKARMINEEAKEIQEK
-13 IEAKAIETTEPTEQV
+13 IEAAAIETPETVEPTVTAEV
-28 DSPVSEAAEASEPT
+28 PVIEEVITSEPVAET
-42 QEKSIDP
+42 AETIAEITP
-49 VEEMAEPVEELS
+49 EPVTEIAEIITETT
-61 PEPAAEVA
+61 PEPAAEV
-69 ESVEETTPEPA
+69 VETI
-80 EEVTE
+80 
-85 PEEVTTQVPVAET
+85 AET
-98 AESVEETKSESVAEV
+98 A
-113 TTPDEVTPEP
+113 
-123 VSEPAEEKPE
+123 
-133 PVSEPVEEVTPEP
+133 PEP
-146 VAEVSAPVEM
+146 VAEVVAEVVPETV
-156 ATESTPSNEIV
+156 TEIV
-167 AQVET
+167 AETTPEPEIVVAESVVTEIEPVVEEIVAPVGVMIATTEETVVADET
-172 EVVDYS
+172 EVAEVQTVDYS
-178 NYSKKD
+178 GFEKKD
-184 FVVTLEKVMA
+184 FVSTLEKLLVE
-194 DVKENPSVGAF
+194 VKENPSVGAF

-228 EALAKFK
+228 DALAKFK
-235 EANED
+235 EANEGT
-240 SEEGFDFKFD
+240 EEGFAFKFD
-250 ADVEQFDKLFK
+250 AQVESFDKLFK
-261 GLKDER
+261 ALKEER

-278 DKNFNQKTELINRL
+278 DKNFTQKTDLINRL

-305 HIKTGFNDFK
+305 HIKTGFNEFK
-315 KIQDEWK
+315 KIQDDWK

-338 FHALVDRFYSNRS
+338 YHALVDRFYSNRS

-375 EKISEASKTESV
+375 EKISEAAKTENVS
-387 TGKMLDEAVA
+387 GKMLDEAVA

-425 LIYGKRREQGEAS
+425 VIYGKRREQGEAS

-443 QVYALKLAIAELIE
+443 QVYALKASISELIE
-457 PFATFNSTT
+457 PYATFSSGS
-466 ITEWNDRT
+466 ISEWNDRT
-474 KALLALQDQWNA
+474 KALLALQDQWNN

-522 SKRDENL
+522 SKRDDNL
-529 VAKTAIIAEVEALLA
+529 IAKTAIIQEVEALLE
-544 SEDESQEATNT
+544 SGDESQEATNT
-555 VIRLQKEFRDIGH
+555 VIRLQKEFREIGH

-585 DAFFNAKRAKNQHVE
+585 DAFFNAKRAKNQTVE

-608 KKTALCDTIEA
+608 KKTALCALIES

-631 EFKSEW
+631 EFKIEW
-637 SAIGFVPK
+637 NGIGFVPK

-658 INKYVSAMGKLSSKE
+658 INQYVSAMGKLSGSERE
-673 KEQLTMTDSPRPP
+673 KLTMTDSPRPP
-686 RGDRPERSGGG
+686 RQDRGDRNDRD
-697 RNERFERNDRG
+697 RNDRG
-708 GNDRG
+708 GERERNFDRERRNDNYAPRG
-713 GNRDYSSN
+713 NSG
-721 RGGDYSSVNA
+721 GGDT
-731 GGGNSDVKRKIQNLE
+731 RKIQTLE

-767 FRQDVEAKIQS
+767 FRQDVEAKIQAA
-778 TEKEIAKLKE
+778 EKELKALKDAAK
-788 QAK
+788 AA

>member
-13 IEAKAIETTEPTEQV
+13 IEAQAIETTEAVEQTE
-28 DSPVSEAAEASEPT
+28 SFLSEAVEASEST
-42 QEKSIDP
+42 QELIAEAVVESPAPTIEAID
-49 VEEMAEPVEELS
+49 
-61 PEPAAEVA
+61 
-69 ESVEETTPEPA
+69 
-80 EEVTE
+80 
-85 PEEVTTQVPVAET
+85 
-98 AESVEETKSESVAEV
+98 
-113 TTPDEVTPEP
+113 
-123 VSEPAEEKPE
+123 
-133 PVSEPVEEVTPEP
+133 EP
-146 VAEVSAPVEM
+146 VAEVAETIEEVVAEPVAEVAEVIAEPVVEVAEVITEPVAEVAEVIAEPVVEVAEVIAEPVAEVAEVIAEPVVEVTETVVEVIAEPVAEVVAPSPIEEIAPPAEVEV
-156 ATESTPSNEIV
+156 TEIQT
-167 AQVET
+167 
-172 EVVDYS
+172 VDYS

-184 FVVTLEKVMA
+184 FVATLEKLTA

-228 EALAKFK
+228 EALVKFK

-250 ADVEQFDKLFK
+250 AEVEQFDKLFK
-261 GLKDER
+261 GLKEER
-267 SKYFQSIEKEK
+267 SRYFQGIEKDK

-292 RTLVEGEDSSDPA
+292 RTLVESEDSSDPA

-375 EKISEASKTESV
+375 EKISEAAKTESV

-425 LIYGKRREQGEAS
+425 VIYGKRREQGEAS

-457 PFATFNSTT
+457 PYATFNSTT

-474 KALLALQDQWNA
+474 KSLLALQDQWNA

-491 PKEKGKDLSDK
+491 PKEKGKELSDK

-555 VIRLQKEFRDIGH
+555 VIRLQKEFREIGH

-619 ESVEGANTARLA
+619 EAVEGANTARMA
-631 EFKSEW
+631 EFKAEW
-637 SAIGFVPK
+637 NAIGFVPK

-686 RGDRPERSGGG
+686 RGERPERG
-697 RNERFERNDRG
+697 ERSERYERNDRN
-708 GNDRG
+708 NDRG
-713 GNRDYSSN
+713 GNRDYNSN
-721 RGGDYSSVNA
+721 RGGGDYSSNSS
-731 GGGNSDVKRKIQNLE
+731 GGGNSDAKRKIQNLE

-778 TEKEIAKLKE
+778 AEKEIAKLKE

>member
-1 MINEEAKEIKEE
+1 MGFRNKYPQNRKARMINEEAKEIKEE
-13 IEAKAIETTEPTEQV
+13 IEAQAIETTESAEQAE
-28 DSPVSEAAEASEPT
+28 STLSEAGEVSEPT
-42 QEKSIDP
+42 QEI
-49 VEEMAEPVEELS
+49 V
-61 PEPAAEVA
+61 
-69 ESVEETTPEPA
+69 
-80 EEVTE
+80 
-85 PEEVTTQVPVAET
+85 
-98 AESVEETKSESVAEV
+98 
-113 TTPDEVTPEP
+113 
-123 VSEPAEEKPE
+123 
-133 PVSEPVEEVTPEP
+133 PEP
-146 VAEVSAPVEM
+146 VAEVVAEPGAEVAETPEAVVEAVEAVVAEPVAEIPETMEEVIPEPVSELAVPSAIEETVPTSESEV
-156 ATESTPSNEIV
+156 TEIQ
-167 AQVET
+167 A
-172 EVVDYS
+172 VDYA

-184 FVVTLEKVMA
+184 FVATLEKVMA
-194 DVKENPSVGAF
+194 DVKENPSVGVF

-213 EVRPLFEQIKATEKA
+213 EVRPLFENIKVTERA

-240 SEEGFDFKFD
+240 SEEGFEFKFD
-250 ADVEQFDKLFK
+250 SDIEQFDKLFK
-261 GLKDER
+261 GLKEER
-267 SKYFQSIEKEK
+267 SKYFQGIEKDK

-362 RNLQQKIDLCTKI
+362 RNLQQKIELCTKI
-375 EKISEASKTESV
+375 EKISEASKTEPV

-443 QVYALKLAIAELIE
+443 QVYTLKLAIAELIQ

-474 KALLALQDQWNA
+474 KTLLALQDQWNA

-600 KDFEANLE
+600 KDFEANLA
-608 KKTALCDTIEA
+608 KKTTLCDTIEA
-619 ESVEGANTARLA
+619 ESVEGANTARLS
-631 EFKSEW
+631 EFKAEW
-637 SAIGFVPK
+637 SAVGFVPK

-658 INKYVSAMGKLSSKE
+658 INKYVSAMGKLSSQE

-686 RGDRPERSGGG
+686 RGDRPERSAGG
-697 RNERFERNDRG
+697 RNERFERNDRN
-708 GNDRG
+708 NDRG
-713 GNRDYSSN
+713 GNRDYNSN
-721 RGGDYSSVNA
+721 RGDYSSNHA
-731 GGGNSDVKRKIQNLE
+731 ASGNSDARRKIQTLE
-746 NDIATYRNNL
+746 NDVATYRNNL

-767 FRQDVEAKIQS
+767 FRQDVEAKIQLA
-778 TEKEIAKLKE
+778 EKEIAKLKE
-788 QAK
+788 LAK

>member
-1 MINEEAKEIKEE
+1 LVYSKTPSKERMINEEAKETKAEV
-13 IEAKAIETTEPTEQV
+13 EAPAIETPENVETTAEVSEHVATTEP
-28 DSPVSEAAEASEPT
+28 
-42 QEKSIDP
+42 I
-49 VEEMAEPVEELS
+49 
-61 PEPAAEVA
+61 
-69 ESVEETTPEPA
+69 VEETLFVEATAKAEETPTTEEMPAVEETITEPVAEIPA
-80 EEVTE
+80 ETPQSTAEVSTE
-85 PEEVTTQVPVAET
+85 PEPIGVMVATTEESSTTEEVAET
-98 AESVEETKSESVAEV
+98 AESQS
-113 TTPDEVTPEP
+113 
-123 VSEPAEEKPE
+123 
-133 PVSEPVEEVTPEP
+133 
-146 VAEVSAPVEM
+146 
-156 ATESTPSNEIV
+156 
-167 AQVET
+167 
-172 EVVDYS
+172 VDYS
-178 NYSKKD
+178 GFEKKD
-184 FVVTLEKVMA
+184 FVAALENLLA
-194 DVKENPSVGAF
+194 EVKENPSVGTF

-213 EVRPLFEQIKATEKA
+213 EVRPLFEAIKSAEKA

-235 EANED
+235 EANEG
-240 SEEGFDFKFD
+240 SEEGFEFKFD
-250 ADVEQFDKLFK
+250 AQVESFDKLFK
-261 GLKDER
+261 TLKDER

-278 DKNFNQKTELINRL
+278 DKNFTQKTELINRL
-292 RTLVEGEDSSDPA
+292 RTLVEGEDSNDPA
-305 HIKTGFNDFK
+305 HIKSGFNEFK

-338 FHALVDRFYSNRS
+338 YHALVDRFYSNRS

-375 EKISEASKTESV
+375 EKISEAAKTETV

-425 LIYGKRREQGEAS
+425 VIYGKRREQGEAS

-443 QVYALKLAIAELIE
+443 QVYALKLAISELIE
-457 PFATFNSTT
+457 PFATFNSTS
-466 ITEWNDRT
+466 ISEWNDRT
-474 KALLALQDQWNA
+474 KALLGLQDQWNE

-491 PKEKGKDLSDK
+491 PKEKGKELSDK

-529 VAKTAIIAEVEALLA
+529 VAKTAIIDEVEALLA
-544 SEDESQEATNT
+544 SGDESQEATAT
-555 VIRLQKEFRDIGH
+555 VIRLQKEFREIGH

-574 DSIYEKFKTAC
+574 DSIYERFKTAC
-585 DAFFNAKRAKNQHVE
+585 DAFFNAKRAKNQTVE

-608 KKTALCDTIEA
+608 KKSALCALIES

-631 EFKSEW
+631 EFKEQW

-658 INKYVSAMGKLSSKE
+658 INQYVSAMGKLSGSE
-673 KEQLTMTDSPRPP
+673 REQLTMTDSRPP
-686 RGDRPERSGGG
+686 RQDRGDRRE
-697 RNERFERNDRG
+697 
-708 GNDRG
+708 
-713 GNRDYSSN
+713 
-721 RGGDYSSVNA
+721 RGGDRGERNFDRDRRNDNYSSRPSA
-731 GGGNSDVKRKIQNLE
+731 GGGDNRKIQTLE

-767 FRQDVEAKIQS
+767 LRQDVEAKIAAA
-778 TEKEIAKLKE
+778 EKELKALKDAAKG
-788 QAK
+788 A

>member
-13 IEAKAIETTEPTEQV
+13 IEAQAIETTEAVEQTE
-28 DSPVSEAAEASEPT
+28 SSLSEAVEASEST
-42 QEKSIDP
+42 QELIAEAVVESPAPTIEAID
-49 VEEMAEPVEELS
+49 
-61 PEPAAEVA
+61 
-69 ESVEETTPEPA
+69 
-80 EEVTE
+80 
-85 PEEVTTQVPVAET
+85 
-98 AESVEETKSESVAEV
+98 
-113 TTPDEVTPEP
+113 
-123 VSEPAEEKPE
+123 
-133 PVSEPVEEVTPEP
+133 EP
-146 VAEVSAPVEM
+146 VAEVVVEPVVEVAEVVVEPVVEVAEVIAEPVAEVAEVVAEPVAEFAEVDAEPVTEVVAPSPIE
-156 ATESTPSNEIV
+156 EITPSAEVEVAEI
-167 AQVET
+167 QT
-172 EVVDYS
+172 VDYS

-184 FVVTLEKVMA
+184 FVATLEKLMA

-250 ADVEQFDKLFK
+250 AEVEQFDKLFK
-261 GLKDER
+261 GLKEER
-267 SKYFQSIEKEK
+267 SRYFQGIEKDK

-305 HIKTGFNDFK
+305 HIKSGFNDFK

-362 RNLQQKIDLCTKI
+362 RNLQQKIELCTKI
-375 EKISEASKTESV
+375 EKISEAAKTEPV

-425 LIYGKRREQGEAS
+425 VIYGKRREQGEAS

-457 PFATFNSTT
+457 PYATFNSTT

-474 KALLALQDQWNA
+474 KSLLALQDQWNA

-555 VIRLQKEFRDIGH
+555 VIRLQKEFREIGH

-619 ESVEGANTARLA
+619 ESVEGANTTRMA
-631 EFKSEW
+631 EFKAEW
-637 SAIGFVPK
+637 NAIGFVPK

-686 RGDRPERSGGG
+686 RGERPERG
-697 RNERFERNDRG
+697 ERSERYERNDRN
-708 GNDRG
+708 NDRG

-721 RGGDYSSVNA
+721 RGGDYSSNNA
-731 GGGNSDVKRKIQNLE
+731 GGGNSDAKRKIQNLE

-778 TEKEIAKLKE
+778 AEKEIAKLKE
-788 QAK
+788 LAK

>member
-13 IEAKAIETTEPTEQV
+13 IEANAIETTEPTEQV
-28 DSPVSEAAEASEPT
+28 DSPVSEASEASEPT
-42 QEKSIDP
+42 QETIT
-49 VEEMAEPVEELS
+49 
-61 PEPAAEVA
+61 EPA
-69 ESVEETTPEPA
+69 
-80 EEVTE
+80 
-85 PEEVTTQVPVAET
+85 AET
-98 AESVEETKSESVAEV
+98 AESVEESISEPVAEV
-113 TTPDEVTPEP
+113 AESVKETIPEPVAEVAEIAEETTPEPVAETPTPVEEVTPEP
-123 VSEPAEEKPE
+123 VSEPEAEKPA
-133 PVSEPVEEVTPEP
+133 PVSEPVKESTPEP
-146 VAEVSAPVEM
+146 FAKVSAPVEM
-156 ATESTPSNEIV
+156 ATEPAPSEETV
-167 AQVET
+167 AQIEA
-172 EVVDYS
+172 EAVDYS

-184 FVVTLEKVMA
+184 FVATLEKVMA
-194 DVKENPSVGAF
+194 DVKDNPSVGAF

-213 EVRPLFEQIKATEKA
+213 EVRPLFEQIKANEKA

-235 EANED
+235 AANED

-375 EKISEASKTESV
+375 EKISEASKTEPV

-425 LIYGKRREQGEAS
+425 VIYGKRREQGEAS

-474 KALLALQDQWNA
+474 KSLLALQDQWNA

-491 PKEKGKDLSDK
+491 PKEKGKELSDK

-529 VAKTAIIAEVEALLA
+529 IAKTAIIAEVEALLA

-708 GNDRG
+708 NDRG
-713 GNRDYSSN
+713 GNRDYNSN
-721 RGGDYSSVNA
+721 RGGDYSSNNA
-731 GGGNSDVKRKIQNLE
+731 GGGNSDAKRKIQTLE

-778 TEKEIAKLKE
+778 AEKEIAKLKE

>member
-13 IEAKAIETTEPTEQV
+13 IEAQAIETTESAEQAE
-28 DSPVSEAAEASEPT
+28 STVSEAVEASEPT
-42 QEKSIDP
+42 QE
-49 VEEMAEPVEELS
+49 VVTEPVAEVVADVTPES
-61 PEPAAEVA
+61 IAEVVAEVVPEPIAEVAAEV
-69 ESVEETTPEPA
+69 VPEP
-80 EEVTE
+80 
-85 PEEVTTQVPVAET
+85 
-98 AESVEETKSESVAEV
+98 VAEV
-113 TTPDEVTPEP
+113 T
-123 VSEPAEEKPE
+123 A
-133 PVSEPVEEVTPEP
+133 EVTPEP
-146 VAEVSAPVEM
+146 VAVAEVVAPTIEETVVTAE
-156 ATESTPSNEIV
+156 AEVAEIQ
-167 AQVET
+167 A
-172 EVVDYS
+172 VDYS

-184 FVVTLEKVMA
+184 FVATLEKVMA

-213 EVRPLFEQIKATEKA
+213 EVRPLFEQIKATEKT

-250 ADVEQFDKLFK
+250 SDVEQFDKLFK
-261 GLKDER
+261 GLKEER
-267 SKYFQSIEKEK
+267 SKYFQGIEKDK

-315 KIQDEWK
+315 KIQEEWK

-375 EKISEASKTESV
+375 EKISEASKTEPV

-457 PFATFNSTT
+457 PFSTFNSTT

-491 PKEKGKDLSDK
+491 PKEKGKELSDK

-608 KKTALCDTIEA
+608 KKTALCDTIEV

-631 EFKSEW
+631 EFKAEW

-686 RGDRPERSGGG
+686 RGDRPERTGGG
-697 RNERFERNDRG
+697 RNDRFERNDR

-713 GNRDYSSN
+713 GNRDYNSN
-721 RGGDYSSVNA
+721 RGDYSSNNV
-731 GGGNSDVKRKIQNLE
+731 GGGNSDAKRKIQTLE

-778 TEKEIAKLKE
+778 AEKEIAKLKE

>member
-13 IEAKAIETTEPTEQV
+13 IEAQAIETTESAEQAE
-28 DSPVSEAAEASEPT
+28 STLSEAGEVSEPT
-42 QEKSIDP
+42 QEI
-49 VEEMAEPVEELS
+49 V
-61 PEPAAEVA
+61 
-69 ESVEETTPEPA
+69 
-80 EEVTE
+80 
-85 PEEVTTQVPVAET
+85 
-98 AESVEETKSESVAEV
+98 
-113 TTPDEVTPEP
+113 
-123 VSEPAEEKPE
+123 
-133 PVSEPVEEVTPEP
+133 PEP
-146 VAEVSAPVEM
+146 VAEVVAEPGAEVAETPEAVVEAVEAVVAEPVAEIPETMEEVIPEPVSELAVPSAIEETVPTSESEV
-156 ATESTPSNEIV
+156 TEIQ
-167 AQVET
+167 A
-172 EVVDYS
+172 VDYA

-184 FVVTLEKVMA
+184 FVATLEKVMA
-194 DVKENPSVGAF
+194 DVKENPSVGVF

-213 EVRPLFEQIKATEKA
+213 EVRPLFENIKVTERA

-240 SEEGFDFKFD
+240 SEEGFEFKFD
-250 ADVEQFDKLFK
+250 SDIEQFDKLFK
-261 GLKDER
+261 GLKEER
-267 SKYFQSIEKEK
+267 SKYFQGIEKDK

-362 RNLQQKIDLCTKI
+362 RNLQQKIELCTKI
-375 EKISEASKTESV
+375 EKISEASKTEPV

-443 QVYALKLAIAELIE
+443 QVYTLKLAIAELIQ

-474 KALLALQDQWNA
+474 KTLLALQDQWNA

-600 KDFEANLE
+600 KDFEANLA
-608 KKTALCDTIEA
+608 KKTTLCDTIEA
-619 ESVEGANTARLA
+619 ESVEGANTARLS
-631 EFKSEW
+631 EFKAEW
-637 SAIGFVPK
+637 SAVGFVPK

-658 INKYVSAMGKLSSKE
+658 INKYVSAMGKLSSQE

-686 RGDRPERSGGG
+686 RGDRPERSAGG
-697 RNERFERNDRG
+697 RNERFERNDRN
-708 GNDRG
+708 NDRG
-713 GNRDYSSN
+713 GNRDYNSN
-721 RGGDYSSVNA
+721 RGDYSSNHA
-731 GGGNSDVKRKIQNLE
+731 ASGNSDARRKIQTLE
-746 NDIATYRNNL
+746 NDVATYRNNL

-767 FRQDVEAKIQS
+767 FRQDVEAKIQLA
-778 TEKEIAKLKE
+778 EKEIAKLKE
-788 QAK
+788 LAK